1 MPMCLNPPSWRF
13 TLLFKCFRAPAY
25 VLRCSDLC
33 EDFEEDLQFHFSL
46 GLNTL
51 LVSRF
56 ELQLLFIPTIYTL
69 LYSNLLAYVY
79 HLPDHRQCWLLGEL
93 PPDSASSNT
102 VHHFFGVWCASPT
115 GGGSSPSELSL
126 ETRLYVASE
135 LCTLSSMTVV
145 FPACSRSF
153 HA

>member
-1 MPMCLNPPSWRF
+1 MPMFLNPPSWQF

-69 LYSNLLAYVY
+69 LYSNLLAHVY
-79 HLPDHRQCWLLGEL
+79 LLPDYCQCWLLGEL
-93 PPDSASSNT
+93 PPDSASSNA
-102 VHHFFGVWCASPT
+102 VHYFCGVWCASPT
-115 GGGSSPSELSL
+115 GGGSSPSEL
-126 ETRLYVASE
+126 
-135 LCTLSSMTVV
+135 
-145 FPACSRSF
+145 
-153 HA
+153 